1 MHFSN
6 DDYSALVERYWE
18 KKADAFVRATAERN
32 LAQIK
37 QTEALDQKLKKIGTE
52 EALKRIIGE

>member
-6 DDYSALVERYWE
+6 KDYSVLVERYWE
-18 KKADAFVRATAERN
+18 DKADAFVRATAERN

-52 EALKRIIGE
+52 EALRRIIGE